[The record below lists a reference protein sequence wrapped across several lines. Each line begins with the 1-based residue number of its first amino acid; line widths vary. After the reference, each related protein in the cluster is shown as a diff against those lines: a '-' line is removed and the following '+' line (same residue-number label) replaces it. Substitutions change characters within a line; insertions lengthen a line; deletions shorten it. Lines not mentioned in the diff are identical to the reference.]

1 MKQIINEIKKDAP
14 INLALSRICVQIFQS
29 WLHAFIRKSN
39 QLNVL
44 ELKRLELA
52 VNKSSKYIID
62 LNNISPEWQIDNQ
75 SKKINTKQIFIRNQ
89 KRNNINNVIVKF
101 EISLD
106 KTDITGSFIPSDKK
120 EERNMNLRF
129 LIGKELFSVENNQLK
144 INKQPFLHIVKK
156 IKELIAHEMTHSS
169 QTFDAQET
177 QKKINDENKKIKSI
191 VMFSNGAIKEEEVP
205 FYYFKNGGTLIGN
218 HSNFLGVLFPNKKT
232 IEKIIEYS
240 YGYYNDPIEI
250 EAYTKEYL
258 EGSKF
263 DKNINDLKNISK
275 EQLFLSNMENHVVH
289 TFTGMIKNQIKNL
302 EFSLNVIKINKL
314 TDSPNF
320 GVNKLMFGIAD
331 LMEEFDKIFL
341 DFIENCCNYA
351 VTNFKLKINIKHLVN
366 LTTKLQLIF
375 DNISK
380 KEFQKAV
387 MGEKQNQ
394 QTPQNKPPK
403 KRMLEID

>member
-14 INLALSRICVQIFQS
+14 INLTLSRICVQVFKS
-29 WLHAFIRKSN
+29 WLHALIKKSN
-39 QLNVL
+39 ELNVL

-52 VNKSSKYIID
+52 VNKSSKYVID
-62 LNNISPEWQIDNQ
+62 LNNIPPEWQIDNQ
-75 SKKINTKQIFIRNQ
+75 SKKINTKQLFTRNT
-89 KRNNINNVIVKF
+89 KRNNINNVIIKF
-101 EISLD
+101 QISPIQ
-106 KTDITGSFIPSDKK
+106 TDIEGSFIPSEKK
-120 EERNMNLRF
+120 EERNMNLRL

-156 IKELIAHEMTHSS
+156 IKELIAHEVTHSS
-169 QTFDAQET
+169 QIFNPQEAQ
-177 QKKINDENKKIKSI
+177 QKLNNENKKIKSI
-191 VMFSNGAIKEEEVP
+191 VMFPNGAIKEEEVP
-205 FYYFKNGGTLIGN
+205 FYYFKNGGTLINN
-218 HSNFLGVLFPNKKT
+218 HGHFIGVLFPNKKT
-232 IEKIIEYS
+232 IQKIIDYS

-275 EQLFLSNMENHVVH
+275 EQLFLSNMENHVIH
-289 TFTGMIKNQIKNL
+289 TFTEMIKNQIENL
-302 EFSLNVIKINKL
+302 KFSLNIIKINKL

-320 GVNKLMFGIAD
+320 GVNKLMFGTTD

-351 VTNFKLKINIKHLVN
+351 VTNFKLKINIKHLAN

-380 KEFQKAV
+380 KEFEKAV
-387 MGEKQNQ
+387 IGEKQNQ
-394 QTPQNKPPK
+394 QTPQNKPK

>member
-14 INLALSRICVQIFQS
+14 INLTLSRICVQVFKS
-29 WLHAFIRKSN
+29 WLHALIKKSN
-39 QLNVL
+39 ELNVL

-52 VNKSSKYIID
+52 VNKSSKYVID

-75 SKKINTKQIFIRNQ
+75 SKKINTKQLFTRNT
-89 KRNNINNVIVKF
+89 KRNNINNVIIKF
-101 EISLD
+101 QISPIQ
-106 KTDITGSFIPSDKK
+106 TDIGGSFIPSEKK
-120 EERNMNLRF
+120 EERNMNLRL

-156 IKELIAHEMTHSS
+156 IKELIAHEVTHSS
-169 QTFDAQET
+169 QIFNPQEAQ
-177 QKKINDENKKIKSI
+177 QKLNNENKKIKSI
-191 VMFSNGAIKEEEVP
+191 VMFPNGAIKEEEVP
-205 FYYFKNGGTLIGN
+205 FYYFKNGGTLINN
-218 HSNFLGVLFPNKKT
+218 HGHFIGVLFPNKKT
-232 IEKIIEYS
+232 IQKIIDYS

-275 EQLFLSNMENHVVH
+275 EQLFLSNMENHVIH
-289 TFTGMIKNQIKNL
+289 TFTGMIKNQIENL
-302 EFSLNVIKINKL
+302 KFSLNIIKINKL

-320 GVNKLMFGIAD
+320 GVNKLMFGTTD

-380 KEFQKAV
+380 KEFEKAV
-387 MGEKQNQ
+387 IGEKQNQ
-394 QTPQNKPPK
+394 QTPQNKPK